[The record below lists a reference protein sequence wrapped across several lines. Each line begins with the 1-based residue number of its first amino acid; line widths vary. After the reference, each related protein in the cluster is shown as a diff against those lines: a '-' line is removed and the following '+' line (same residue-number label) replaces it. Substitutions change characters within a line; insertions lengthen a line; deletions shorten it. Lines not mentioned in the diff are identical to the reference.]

1 MLSHASSLG
10 YTDIARLLLEAG
22 ANTEIREDERG
33 VRSKII
39 LSFRRLKALLFN
51 LDGCVCALITYLH
64 MYSRKPLMKAHILT
78 CSSISLCLTWRV
90 TFDLPFVCSRLV
102 ASAVSPH
109 LWLPLMLIV

>member
-39 LSFRRLKALLFN
+39 LSFSEAE
-51 LDGCVCALITYLH
+51 GVI
-64 MYSRKPLMKAHILT
+64 I
-78 CSSISLCLTWRV
+78 
-90 TFDLPFVCSRLV
+90 
-102 ASAVSPH
+102 
-109 LWLPLMLIV
+109 